1 MLFTSL
7 LVQSQAALQAEAAK
21 AGPGSR
27 ARSRSF
33 RSSFLLAYS
42 HRIDQR
48 LGEITAAVA
57 AEADAEQP
65 GSLLPVL
72 AARDDAVDDAVQE
85 LFGTVE
91 SSAVRGGH
99 DPAGWVRGTMAA
111 DRAELNVPLARQ
123 EGSGAS
129 EEADAPRLALGG

>member
-1 MLFTSL
+1 M
-7 LVQSQAALQAEAAK
+7 QSQAALQAEAAK

-57 AEADAEQP
+57 AEADAEQA

-72 AARDDAVDDAVQE
+72 AARHGAVDDAVRE
-85 LFGTVE
+85 LFGAIE

-99 DPAGWVRGTMAA
+99 DAAGWVRGTMAA

-123 EGSGAS
+123 EGSGPREDAG
-129 EEADAPRLALGG
+129 APRPVLGG